1 MLVEQSQ
8 GMGHMTTNSTTARAT
23 ADESDPPRMTGAK
36 IFVTTVFVC
45 LGLIFLAS
53 SAIFV
58 HEFSSSALQPL
69 LMMHSHLFVFFAT
82 LGLLALA
89 AFRLPATVLTHFY
102 WHRVKYGPLRYLLG
116 LFAVIAATAY
126 FSYGLLTQ
134 PDRSVWELSPP
145 VHQATRSD
153 PPNCGTPGVS
163 NTPGIIC
170 RRASTLAAVEQLRSA
185 ATQRIGLS
193 DFARICKPDPLMEV
207 PDTFI
212 KERYCFPALGKLS
225 GSNCCD
231 TQKRFSQV
239 IDQQWTQPDNRSM
252 SSNFDLIALPAKT
265 FFIIV
270 LLVIG
275 VLLVIWRRTLD
286 RAYPSL
292 APAIERSLFIGALAM
307 LLWPAMDY
315 AYLTAMQTLTGRWSG
330 QPELRLSL
338 VIAPWA
344 LLILMYFLA
353 RMSRKIERMGQLV
366 GAAASIVAVLR
377 YEQLNDW
384 AVRFVGIGAPIW
396 SVAVL
401 AVTSLIGY
409 AILKHGPTW
418 ASPSHHSNK

>member
-1 MLVEQSQ
+1 
-8 GMGHMTTNSTTARAT
+8 MTTKSATTKSS
-23 ADESDPPRMTGAK
+23 ADESDPPRMTGAR
-36 IFVTTVFVC
+36 IFVTCIFVC

-58 HEFSSSALQPL
+58 HEFSNASLQPL
-69 LMMHSHLFVFFAT
+69 MMMHSHLFVFFST

-102 WHRVKYGPLRYLLG
+102 WNHLKYGPLRYLLG
-116 LFAVIAATAY
+116 LIAVIAGTAY

-134 PDRSVWELSPP
+134 PERSIWELSPSI
-145 VHQATRSD
+145 HLADRND
-153 PPNCGTPGVS
+153 PPNCGTPGASGTQAV
-163 NTPGIIC
+163 IC
-170 RRASTLAAVEQLRSA
+170 RRANALAAVDQLRSA

-193 DFARICKPDPLMEV
+193 DFARICKPDPLMEI
-207 PDTFI
+207 PETFI
-212 KERYCFPALGKLS
+212 KERYCFPALGKLA
-225 GSNCCD
+225 GANCCD
-231 TQKRFSQV
+231 TQKRFSQA
-239 IDQQWTQPDNRSM
+239 IDSQWTKPDSRSM

-265 FFIIV
+265 FFVIV

-286 RAYPSL
+286 HTYPSL
-292 APAIERSLFIGALAM
+292 APAIERSLFIGAIAM

-315 AYLTAMQTLTGRWSG
+315 AYLTAMQTLTGRWSD

-384 AVRFVGIGAPIW
+384 AVRIVGIGAPIW

-401 AVTSLIGY
+401 AVASLIGY
-409 AILKHGPTW
+409 AILKNGPTW
-418 ASPSHHSNK
+418 ASPTHHTNK